1 MKFALIGFGQTG
13 HLIKQMAEDRGHEIA
28 AVFNRQH
35 SLQSMFEHDGNPD
48 CDRNQILAS
57 IDAFIDFSIPTAVAT
72 NVECVSQL
80 KKPIVIG
87 TSGWYERLPQIEQ
100 LVNSVQETHH
110 RHKVDS
116 PSGTALRLGEIILEN
131 SSKDQIITGA
141 IQGRIPEKNLH
152 ITSLRTG
159 AVPGIHT
166 VGFESDID
174 SITLTHTAR
183 DRTGYAVGAVMA
195 AEWIVHRTGFYT
207 MSNFLDDFMTKG
219 ES

>member
-100 LVNSVQETHH
+100 LVNESGIGCIYAHNFSLGMNLFFRLVEEATRRISRFNQYDLSVQETHH

-116 PSGTALRLGEIILEN
+116 PSGRKTAAKIKLSQARFRGVSLKKIYILLHYEQVQCLVFIQLASRVTSIRL
-131 SSKDQIITGA
+131 
-141 IQGRIPEKNLH
+141 H
-152 ITSLRTG
+152 
-159 AVPGIHT
+159 
-166 VGFESDID
+166 
-174 SITLTHTAR
+174 
-183 DRTGYAVGAVMA
+183 
-195 AEWIVHRTGFYT
+195 
-207 MSNFLDDFMTKG
+207 
-219 ES
+219 

>member
-100 LVNSVQETHH
+100 LVNESGIGCIYAHNFSLGMNLFFRLVEEATRRTWGNHSGKQQQRSNYH
-110 RHKVDS
+110 RRDS
-116 PSGTALRLGEIILEN
+116 
-131 SSKDQIITGA
+131 GA
-141 IQGRIPEKNLH
+141 YP
-152 ITSLRTG
+152 
-159 AVPGIHT
+159 
-166 VGFESDID
+166 
-174 SITLTHTAR
+174 
-183 DRTGYAVGAVMA
+183 
-195 AEWIVHRTGFYT
+195 
-207 MSNFLDDFMTKG
+207 
-219 ES
+219 